1 MFKKITILLLI
12 IISLN
17 SCWKKEEENVNI
29 DNLNNWVI
37 IDSENK
43 VDELWIW
50 WKWDSSTLEVNWG
63 FNN

>member
-1 MFKKITILLLI
+1 MLKKIIILLLI
-12 IISLN
+12 TLSLY
-17 SCWKKEEENVNI
+17 SCKKDEKNDNI

-50 WKWDSSTLEVNWG
+50 WKWDSSTFEVNWG

>member
-1 MFKKITILLLI
+1 MFKKIIILLLI
-12 IISLN
+12 TLSLY
-17 SCWKKEEENVNI
+17 SCKKDEKNDNI

-37 IDSENK
+37 IDSEKK

-50 WKWDSSTLEVNWG
+50 WKWDSSTFEVNWG

>member
-1 MFKKITILLLI
+1 MLKKIIILLLI
-12 IISLN
+12 TLSLY
-17 SCWKKEEENVNI
+17 SCKKDEKNDNI

>member
-1 MFKKITILLLI
+1 MLKKIIILLLI
-12 IISLN
+12 TLSLY
-17 SCWKKEEENVNI
+17 SCKKDEKNGNI

-50 WKWDSSTLEVNWG
+50 WKWDSSTFEVNWG

>member
-1 MFKKITILLLI
+1 MFKKIIILLLI
-12 IISLN
+12 TLSLY
-17 SCWKKEEENVNI
+17 SCKKQENNDNI
-29 DNLNNWVI
+29 DNSNNWVI

-50 WKWDSSTLEVNWG
+50 WKWDSSTFEVNWG

>member
-1 MFKKITILLLI
+1 MFKKIIILLLI
-12 IISLN
+12 TLSLY
-17 SCWKKEEENVNI
+17 SCKKDEKNGNI

-50 WKWDSSTLEVNWG
+50 WKWDSSTFEVNWG